1 MDYRNGNGSV
11 HRDYRIFT
19 GNSNRPLAEAIC
31 KDLDRPLARA
41 TVGRFS
47 DGEIQVE
54 IADNVRGMDSFV
66 IQSTCNDAN
75 VNLMELLILIDA
87 LKRASSGSITAV
99 LPYYGYARQD
109 RKTASRAPITAKLV
123 ADLIEAAGATR
134 VVSMDMHAGQIQG
147 FFNVPFDHLY
157 AAPVLLGDMKK
168 RFEGAGQDLVVVS
181 PDAGGVER
189 ARAYSKRLGSG
200 LGIVDKR
207 RTKPNVAEIMNVI
220 GDVRGKVAV
229 LLDDMI
235 DTAGTLTQA
244 ANALVDHGATKVYAY
259 ATHAVLSGP
268 AVERISKSPLD
279 EVVVTD
285 TVPIRPETAACRKIR
300 PLTVASLLA
309 EAIRRIHSADS
320 LSSLFV

>member
-1 MDYRNGNGSV
+1 MGNGNG
-11 HRDYRIFT
+11 HLPDYMLFS
-19 GNSNRPLAEAIC
+19 GNSNRKLAEQVAAF
-31 KDLDRPLARA
+31 LQRRLSQAR
-41 TVGRFS
+41 VGRFS

-54 IADNVRGMDSFV
+54 IGENVRGMDTYI
-66 IQSTCNDAN
+66 IQSTSTDAN
-75 VNLMELLILIDA
+75 TNLMELLIMIDA
-87 LKRASSGSITAV
+87 LKRASAGSICAV
-99 LPYYGYARQD
+99 IPYYGYARQD
-109 RKTASRAPITAKLV
+109 RKVAPRVPITAKLV

-147 FFNVPFDHLY
+147 FFNIPFDHLY
-157 AAPVLLGDMKK
+157 AAPVLLDHMRA
-168 RFEGAGQDLVVVS
+168 RFDGQSEDVVVVS

-189 ARAYSKRLGSG
+189 ARAYSKRLGAQ

-207 RTKPNVAEIMNVI
+207 RLKANVAEVLNVI
-220 GDVRGKVAV
+220 GEVQGKVTV

-244 ANALVDHGATKVYAY
+244 ANALVDKGAAKVYAY

-268 AVERISKSPLD
+268 AVERISKSPIE

-285 TVPIRPETAACRKIR
+285 TIPLAPNAAACGKIR
-300 PLTVASLLA
+300 QLGVARLLG
-309 EAIRRIHSADS
+309 EAIKRIHQADS

>member
-1 MDYRNGNGSV
+1 MAVNANGYKVFS
-11 HRDYRIFT
+11 
-19 GNSNRPLAEAIC
+19 GNSNVLLTRAVCAQLERPLS
-31 KDLDRPLARA
+31 RA

-54 IADNVRGMDSFV
+54 IGENVRGADTFV
-66 IQSTCNDAN
+66 IQSTCCDAN
-75 VNLMELLILIDA
+75 QNLMELLIMIDA
-87 LKRASSGSITAV
+87 LKRASADSIVAV
-99 LPYYGYARQD
+99 IPYYGYARQD
-109 RKTASRAPITAKLV
+109 RKVAPRTPITAKLV

-147 FFNVPFDHLY
+147 FFNIPFDHLY
-157 AAPVLLGDMKK
+157 AAPVLLDDMKRK
-168 RFEGAGQDLVVVS
+168 FAGQSDELVVVS

-189 ARAYSKRLGSG
+189 ARAYSKRLDAA

-207 RTKPNVAEIMNVI
+207 RTRPNVAEVLNVI
-220 GDVRGKVAV
+220 GDVSGKVAII
-229 LLDDMI
+229 LDDMI

-244 ANALVDHGATKVYAY
+244 ANALVDNGALRVFAY

-268 AVERISKSPLD
+268 AVERIQKCAVE

-285 TVPIRPETAACRKIR
+285 TIPLSPAARSCAKVKQLSTAR
-300 PLTVASLLA
+300 LFA
-309 EAIRRIHSADS
+309 EAVKRIHSADS